1 MSIDLNAPEVQ
12 EAIKQAV
19 ENATKPILDK
29 RDELLGEVK
38 KLRKESAIKPED
50 LERIEQERD
59 EFKAQLD
66 KANKLAKDSVKAAE
80 DARKALEAE
89 SGFTQKLLIDNGL
102 SEVLVKAGVSN
113 PAHLKAVKSMLANQV
128 QIIAD
133 GDNRVAK
140 VGDKAL
146 ADYVTEWATS
156 DEGKHFVSAPNNSGG
171 GAEGGGKKPNNTAK
185 QIPRSQFDALS
196 FSDQKAFSLDGGKI
210 VD

>member
-80 DARKALEAE
+80 DAKKALEAE

-113 PAHLKAVKSMLANQV
+113 PAHLKAVKSMLASQV

-171 GAEGGGKKPNNTAK
+171 GAEGGGGKTNQKTMTRTA
-185 QIPRSQFDALS
+185 FDQLS
-196 FSDQKAFSLDGGKI
+196 PTEKAAFTREKGKLTES
-210 VD
+210 